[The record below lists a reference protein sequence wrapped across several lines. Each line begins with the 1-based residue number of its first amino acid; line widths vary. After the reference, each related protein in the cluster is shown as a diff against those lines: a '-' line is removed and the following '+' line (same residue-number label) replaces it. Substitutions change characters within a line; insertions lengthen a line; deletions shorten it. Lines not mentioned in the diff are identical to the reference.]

1 MERVKELFNKKLH
14 PGESEAIGL
23 ALQMNAHLLIM
34 DERDG
39 RKEAINQGLKVT
51 GMLGIFLKAKEQNRI
66 LAVKPYLD
74 KLRLTN
80 FKLNSQLYEHVLNQA
95 GESVATKK
103 A

>member
-1 MERVKELFNKKLH
+1 MERIKKLFKTPLH

-23 ALQMNAHLLIM
+23 ALHMGAHLLIM

-39 RKEAINQGLKVT
+39 RKEAMNQGLKVT
-51 GMLGIFLKAKEQNRI
+51 GMLGIFLKAKEQKRI
-66 LAVKPYLD
+66 ALVKPYLD

-80 FKLNSQLYEHVLNQA
+80 FKLSPQLYDAVLVEA
-95 GESVATKK
+95 GEKQSTKK